1 MKFPLMLLPSGFV
14 EKCELL
20 CIYFFCGLG
29 TGFLFSFLF
38 QMLFPWMQDAVLF
51 HNTIYYNLLYGNIS
65 ATPEEVYAVAKL
77 AGIHDAILRMPNGYN
92 TQVGE
97 RGLKLSGRPLSTHAH
112 LYPFCYLQVQCITY
126 SSGLL
131 LAHLHYNINAGLNID
146 TKIWSL
152 DNCSLKDTWGNAFSG
167 DSLKLISKHVDV
179 SK

>member
-1 MKFPLMLLPSGFV
+1 
-14 EKCELL
+14 
-20 CIYFFCGLG
+20 
-29 TGFLFSFLF
+29 
-38 QMLFPWMQDAVLF
+38 MQDAVLF

-146 TKIWSL
+146 TKI
-152 DNCSLKDTWGNAFSG
+152 
-167 DSLKLISKHVDV
+167 
-179 SK
+179 